1 MLHNGLHIDAFDKLL
16 HVSGHD
22 NCRAV
27 GSVVIAA
34 TVGNINSA
42 NTAYLAKVIL
52 GRYYLFCNIFLEC
65 DRIGVCQSA
74 EISSTRRAFSLAAL
88 VACFMKSSGAMT
100 AISSN
105 LPANDFSDSTNV
117 G

>member
-22 NCRAV
+22 NCRAL

-42 NTAYLAKVIL
+42 NTTYLAKVIL
-52 GRYYLFCNIFLEC
+52 GRYYLFCNIFLEPDC
-65 DRIGVCQSA
+65 ISVCQSA
-74 EISSTRRAFSLAAL
+74 EISSTSRAFRLAAL
-88 VACFMKSSGAMT
+88 AACFMKSSGAKIT
-100 AISSN
+100 IFSN
-105 LPANDFSDSTNV
+105 LPANDFSESINV